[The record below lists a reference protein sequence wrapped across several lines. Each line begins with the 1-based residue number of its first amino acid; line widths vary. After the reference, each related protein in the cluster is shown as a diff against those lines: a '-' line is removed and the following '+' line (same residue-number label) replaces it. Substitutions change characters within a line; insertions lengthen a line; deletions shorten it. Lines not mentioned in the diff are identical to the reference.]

1 MKHFKELPVGAKF
14 LCHTK
19 KFVKVDET
27 IARPI
32 DSFWSFR
39 WNTELLVKEDV

>member
-1 MKHFKELPVGAKF
+1 MKHFNELPVGAKF

-32 DSFWSFR
+32 DSFCSFR
-39 WNTELLVKEDV
+39 LDMSLLVKGG

>member
-1 MKHFKELPVGAKF
+1 MKHFKEIPIGAKF

-32 DSFWSFR
+32 DSFCSLR
-39 WNTELLVKEDV
+39 WNTELLVKDDV